1 MDQFTHPLA
10 YARWQNGLTGPELA
24 AEVRSAAARRG
35 LRSGADKQRVRKW
48 ERGAVP
54 EADTQ
59 YDIAEALGMPATAV
73 DPANWP
79 NWLLAGDAGI
89 VPLGP
94 SSTVPA
100 LREAPTS
107 TMDRRAFLSASG
119 TALTGLAA
127 AWAGSGAVALPC
139 VKGDTNVGGELVTL
153 LEDSTRRLSSIATEQ
168 RQHLTALLDGHLAT
182 VTDLIQHGRYDE
194 QTGQRLHHLASSLA
208 QTAAWHRFDRG
219 QHTAATKHWVAALHS
234 AHTTGDRD
242 MGAAM
247 LGDLAYQAAWCK
259 DHPTAVGILTHA
271 ITRTDHPAACSL
283 LHLRLARALAA
294 QGDERE
300 TRRALTTAERL
311 LAASTTRALP
321 AWCSWYG
328 EADLAVDT
336 GQALLDLGDT
346 ARAHQLIAEGRAL
359 LPPERDKTNGVF
371 LAYQAKSHLELKEP
385 EIAAR
390 TAGEALRLA
399 RRIGAPRCEALVQ
412 DLVPAFRQVPSA
424 EGVEEFLALAAG

>member
-10 YARWQNGLTGPELA
+10 NLRWQRGLTGPDLA
-24 AEVRSAAARRG
+24 AGVRTAAARRG

-48 ERGAVP
+48 ERGALP

-59 YDIAEALGMPATAV
+59 YDIAEALGMPADAV
-73 DPANWP
+73 DPTNWP
-79 NWLLAGDAGI
+79 NWLLACDTGV

-100 LREAPTS
+100 LREALTS

-119 TALTGLAA
+119 VALTGLAA
-127 AWAGSGAVALPC
+127 AWAGSSAVVLPS
-139 VKGDTNVGGELVTL
+139 VKGPTNVGGELVAL
-153 LEDSTRRLSSIATEQ
+153 LEDSTRRLSSIPTEQ
-168 RQHLTALLDGHLAT
+168 RQHLTALLDGHLTT
-182 VTDLIQHGRYDE
+182 VTDMIQHGRYDKP
-194 QTGQRLHHLASSLA
+194 TGRRLHHLAASLA

-219 QHTAATKHWVAALHS
+219 QHTTAQKHWVAALHS
-234 AHTTGDRD
+234 AHATGDRD

-259 DHPTAVGILTHA
+259 DHPTAVGILIPA
-271 ITRTDHPAACSL
+271 ITRTDHPAARSL

-300 TRRALTTAERL
+300 ARRALTTAERL
-311 LAASTTRALP
+311 LVAATAEPLP
-321 AWCSWYG
+321 TWCSWYG

-346 ARAHQLIAEGRAL
+346 ARAHQLITEGRAL
-359 LPPERDKTNGVF
+359 LPPERDKTKGVF

-385 EIAAR
+385 EVAAR

-412 DLVPAFRQVPSA
+412 DLVPAFRQVPAA